1 MGRTP
6 LTRGSYMWEKL
17 LRNIAQKLI
26 TSGTLVIELPGGK
39 RFTCGD
45 GGGEPINI
53 RLNSASAV
61 RDLCLDP
68 DLRFGE
74 SYMNGNLTIEGDDIR
89 GLLALVVSNLSDTRD
104 VFMRKFTGRLRT
116 LGRRIAQ
123 HNPVAKARKNVEH
136 HYDLSDE
143 LYKLFL
149 DEDMQYSCA
158 YFETPNDTLE
168 QAQLNKKNHI
178 ATKLL
183 LRPEHAVLDI
193 GSGWGGMGLTLAKD
207 YGCQVTGVTLS
218 SNQHRISNLRARE
231 ADVSEKAIFTL
242 MDYRAISA
250 QFDRVVSVGMFEH
263 VGVPHYREYFAC
275 LRRLL
280 KSDGVAL
287 IHTIGRTSPPGATN
301 PWITKYIFPGG
312 YVPALSEVMTA
323 VEKEGLRITD
333 VEVLRLHYAETLRH
347 WHERFNANVER
358 VREMYDDRFCRMWK
372 FYLAASEMTFRH
384 NHQVVFQ
391 LQISKELESVPLTRD
406 YIYRKS
412 VRS

>member
-1 MGRTP
+1 
-6 LTRGSYMWEKL
+6 MWEKL

-26 TSGTLVIELPGGK
+26 KQGKLVVELPGGE

-45 GGGEPINI
+45 GEGKPTNI

-68 DLRFGE
+68 DLKFGE
-74 SYMNGNLTIEGDDIR
+74 CYMNGALTIEGDDIH
-89 GLLALVVSNLSDTRD
+89 GLLALVIRNISSRRD
-104 VFMRKFTGRLRT
+104 VFLRKTVGRVRT

-123 HNPVAKARKNVEH
+123 HNPVAKATKNVEH

-143 LYKLFL
+143 LYELFL

-158 YFETPNDTLE
+158 YFETPDDTLE
-168 QAQLNKKNHI
+168 EAQTRKKNHI

-183 LRPEHAVLDI
+183 LRPGHTVLDI

-207 YGCQVTGVTLS
+207 YGCHVTGVTLS
-218 SNQHRISNLRARE
+218 SGQHRISNLRARE
-231 ADVSEKAIFTL
+231 AGLSDTAIFAL
-242 MDYRAISA
+242 MDYRGIST

-263 VGVPHYREYFAC
+263 VGVPHYREYFSC

-280 KSDGVAL
+280 KDDGIAL
-287 IHTIGRTSPPGATN
+287 IHTIGRTSPPGSTN

-323 VEKEGLRITD
+323 VEKEGLWITD

-347 WHERFNANVER
+347 WHERFSANVER

-384 NHQVVFQ
+384 DHQVVFQ
-391 LQISKELESVPLTRD
+391 LQISKDLESVPLTRD
-406 YIYRKS
+406 YIYRQS
-412 VRS
+412 MQS

>member
-1 MGRTP
+1 
-6 LTRGSYMWEKL
+6 MWEKL
-17 LRNIAQKLI
+17 FRNIAQKLI
-26 TSGTLVIELPGGK
+26 TTGTLGIELPGGQ

-45 GGGEPINI
+45 GDGEPINI
-53 RLNSASAV
+53 RLNSAAAV

-68 DLRFGE
+68 DLKFGE
-74 SYMNGNLTIEGDDIR
+74 CYMNGTLTVDDDDIR
-89 GLLALVVSNLSDTRD
+89 GLLALVVSNISNPRD
-104 VFMRKFTGRLRT
+104 VFLRKLAGRLRS

-136 HYDLSDE
+136 HYDLSEE

-158 YFETPNDTLE
+158 YFETPDDTLE
-168 QAQLNKKNHI
+168 RAQLNKKNHI

-183 LRPEHAVLDI
+183 LQPGHTVLDI
-193 GSGWGGMGLTLAKD
+193 GSGWGGMGLTLAKH
-207 YGCQVTGVTLS
+207 YGCQVTGITLS
-218 SNQHRISNLRARE
+218 TNQHRVSNLRARE
-231 ADVSEKAIFTL
+231 AGLSEKAVFALT
-242 MDYRAISA
+242 DYRAINA
-250 QFDRVVSVGMFEH
+250 QFDRIVSVGMFEH
-263 VGVPHYREYFAC
+263 VGVPQYREYFGC
-275 LRRLL
+275 VGRLL

-287 IHTIGRTSPPGATN
+287 IHTIGRTSPPSTTN

-333 VEVLRLHYAETLRH
+333 IEVLRLHYAETLRH
-347 WHERFNANVER
+347 WHERFDASIER

-384 NHQVVFQ
+384 DHQVVFQ

-412 VRS
+412 MRS

>member
-1 MGRTP
+1 
-6 LTRGSYMWEKL
+6 MWEKL
-17 LRNIAQKLI
+17 FRNIAQKLI
-26 TSGTLVIELPGGK
+26 TKGTLVVELPGGK

-45 GGGEPINI
+45 GEGEPINI
-53 RLNSASAV
+53 QLNSASAV

-68 DLRFGE
+68 DLKFGE
-74 SYMNGNLTIEGDDIR
+74 CYMNGTLTVEGDDIR
-89 GLLALVVSNLSDTRD
+89 GLLALVVNNISNTRD
-104 VFMRKFTGRLRT
+104 VFLRKVTGRLRS

-123 HNPVAKARKNVEH
+123 YNPVARARKNVEH
-136 HYDLSDE
+136 HYDLSDD

-158 YFETPNDTLE
+158 YFETPDDTLE
-168 QAQLNKKNHI
+168 EAQLNKKNHI

-183 LRPEHAVLDI
+183 LHPGHTVLDI
-193 GSGWGGMGLTLAKD
+193 GSGWGGMGLTLAKN

-218 SNQHRISNLRARE
+218 SGQHRVSNLRARE
-231 ADVSEKAIFTL
+231 AGISEKAVFAL

-250 QFDRVVSVGMFEH
+250 QFDRIVSVGMFEH
-263 VGVPHYREYFAC
+263 VGVPHYREYFGC
-275 LRRLL
+275 LRRML
-280 KSDGVAL
+280 KSGGVAL
-287 IHTIGRTSPPGATN
+287 IHTIGRTSPPSTTN

-323 VEKEGLRITD
+323 VEIEGLRITD
-333 VEVLRLHYAETLRH
+333 IEVLRLHYAETLRH

-358 VREMYDDRFCRMWK
+358 VRAMYDDRFCRMWK

-384 NHQVVFQ
+384 DHQVVFQ

-412 VRS
+412 MQT